1 MTKSIR
7 PELHDIEVS
16 GIRTFNNRVTG
27 IPDMIRLTLG
37 EPDFPTP
44 EHIKQAGI
52 SAIQKNFTNY
62 TPNAGMP
69 ELLAAASTYFKEK
82 YDLSYKDNEII
93 VTVGATEAISVALQ
107 TILEPDDEVILPDP
121 IYPGYE
127 PLITLNKARPIKIDT
142 TETNFK
148 LTPEQLRAYI
158 TPKTKAL
165 IIPYPSNPTGVSLTK
180 EELLAL
186 AAVLKETGIFVI
198 ADEIYSELTYH
209 QEHVSIAPML
219 RDQTIVINGLSK
231 SHAMIGWRI
240 GFLLAPENLTK
251 EMLKIHQYSVTCA
264 SSISQKAA
272 LEAITNG
279 KDDAFQMRTEY
290 KTRANF
296 TQERL
301 EKMGFTVIPPD
312 GAFYFFVKLPDEIT
326 ENSFD
331 WAVRLAEEAKV
342 AVVPGNAFS
351 EKGDRYFR
359 LSYATSFNNLAEAL
373 DRMAT
378 FLAK

>member
-52 SAIQKNFTNY
+52 SAIQENFTNY

-69 ELLAAASTYFKEK
+69 ELLAAASMYFKEK

-107 TILEPDDEVILPDP
+107 TILEPDDEVLLPDP

-148 LTPEQLRAYI
+148 LTPEQLRAHI

-165 IIPYPSNPTGVSLTK
+165 IIPYPSNPTGVSLNK

-186 AAVLKETGIFVI
+186 ATVLKETGIFVI

-378 FLAK
+378 FSAK